1 MPTTQKALSE
11 LSANRA
17 TGALHLE
24 GGGTF
29 YLTDGRVTYA
39 ESPAAPR
46 VEDLLLAHGRISGQA
61 VRQAMRAGGT
71 GGAGDVSG
79 ADGAGG
85 AALLAQGVLTR
96 VELEFCVLCAVLDAV
111 FFLLGS
117 PVRRT
122 LFRRDERHWLGPQR
136 YFDMT
141 GLLRECARRRT
152 QLDRT
157 WPSADL
163 DSLPVV
169 PVGRVPAQ
177 RVVLTS
183 LQWEVV
189 ARADATATPVEL
201 AHRLGRPAY
210 AVLLAVRQ
218 LAAAGLLRLPRG
230 EITAAPERGELPR
243 RVAGASEIGQ
253 VGAGAPYTRE
263 STRWPPTGPLTGPL
277 PELVGEAVTA
287 GDPTDVDLLIRLRN
301 ALEALT

>member
-1 MPTTQKALSE
+1 MPITQKALSE

-29 YLTDGRVTYA
+29 YLTEGRVTHA

-71 GGAGDVSG
+71 GGSG
-79 ADGAGG
+79 GAGG

-96 VELEFCVLCAVLDAV
+96 VELEFCVLCTVLDAV

-122 LFRRDERHWLGPQR
+122 LFRRGERHWLGPQR

-183 LQWEVV
+183 LQWEIV
-189 ARADATATPVEL
+189 ACADATATPVEL

-253 VGAGAPYTRE
+253 AGAGAPYTRE
-263 STRWPPTGPLTGPL
+263 STRPPTGPLTGPL
-277 PELVGEAVTA
+277 PELAGEAVTA
-287 GDPTDVDLLIRLRN
+287 GDPADVDLLIRLRD